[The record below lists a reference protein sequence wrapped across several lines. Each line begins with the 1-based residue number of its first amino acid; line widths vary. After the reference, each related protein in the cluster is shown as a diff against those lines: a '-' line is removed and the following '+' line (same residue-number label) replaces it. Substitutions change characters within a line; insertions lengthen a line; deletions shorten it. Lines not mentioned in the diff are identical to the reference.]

1 MVTHFPCRQDN
12 DSNEGI
18 TRVTVCP
25 VGAEHEVPGL
35 EHMHSHPG
43 AHTNSQVRVRY
54 PR

>member
-12 DSNEGI
+12 DSNEDI
-18 TRVTVCP
+18 TRVTVYP
-25 VGAEHEVPGL
+25 VGAEYEVSGL
-35 EHMHSHPG
+35 EHMQSHSG